1 MINKIINALKQNSL
15 LIETAN
21 LEQLQNWQGK
31 VQTDTRKLQPGDI
44 FLTLGA
50 GDNWKLA
57 KALAERLDKKPATSK

>member
-1 MINKIINALKQNSL
+1 MITCYKNKTREDKKGFIAYVDEPLEALNL
-15 LIETAN
+15 LIN
-21 LEQLQNWQGK
+21 L
-31 VQTDTRKLQPGDI
+31 LQPGDI

>member
-44 FLTLGA
+44 FVCIKGTNYDGH
-50 GDNWKLA
+50 NFIPS
-57 KALAERLDKKPATSK
+57 ALIKVQH